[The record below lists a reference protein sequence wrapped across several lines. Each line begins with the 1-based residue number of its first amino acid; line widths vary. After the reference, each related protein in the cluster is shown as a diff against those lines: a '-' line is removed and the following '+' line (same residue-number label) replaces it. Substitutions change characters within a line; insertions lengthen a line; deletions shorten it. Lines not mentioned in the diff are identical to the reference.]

1 MPPFHLI
8 AYSPITAL
16 NRTYAL
22 SKVKG
27 KQEAIQA
34 AEKINLKDNHF
45 YHVLLGELYTGIEND
60 KAKQYF
66 QKGLLLAKTQP
77 EKQVIQNKIEG
88 LSGLEGFICWEL
100 RMLRVVTYGLSYHP
114 QHSQRSTISTN
125 KTTLRW
131 Q

>member
-8 AYSPITAL
+8 AYSPVAAL

-34 AEKINLKDNHF
+34 AEKINLNDNHF

-66 QKGLLLAKTQP
+66 QKALLLAKTQP
-77 EKQVIQNKIEG
+77 EKQVIQKKIEG
-88 LSGLEGFICWEL
+88 LSGLEGLSGEL
-100 RMLRVVTYGLSYHP
+100 RVLMVEVVTYG
-114 QHSQRSTISTN
+114 
-125 KTTLRW
+125 
-131 Q
+131 

>member
-8 AYSPITAL
+8 AYSPVAAH

-77 EKQVIQNKIEG
+77 EKQVIQKKIEG
-88 LSGLEGFICWEL
+88 LSGL
-100 RMLRVVTYGLSYHP
+100 MV
-114 QHSQRSTISTN
+114 
-125 KTTLRW
+125 
-131 Q
+131 